1 MQPDRCRNT
10 QEENRS
16 WALWFGWSGSESHF
30 LLYRTHKEGRFLW
43 NDWTKPWN
51 LLVRTWRLYLKASKF
66 VIMCFIS
73 VIIIRIHVW
82 SVICELCRW
91 HSVLCSHGED
101 RAAAPLFYVKLSVS
115 VQSHI
120 TPCFAALDSSDHA
133 QSVAFC
139 SVSCYS
145 AVSTDSQTFTCSF
158 RGHERR
164 SCWSSPRKTLSFHL
178 AGEQRVNMDRFSHS
192 TSGMKLKWHPG
203 HNRVGSS
210 FGCAL

>member
-1 MQPDRCRNT
+1 MLLISWRSLVEVVFVLWLFSLTDAEILRRKIDRELCDLG
-10 QEENRS
+10 EV
-16 WALWFGWSGSESHF
+16 GSESHF

-51 LLVRTWRLYLKASKF
+51 VLVRTWRLYLNASKF
-66 VIMCFIS
+66 VIIWFIS

-115 VQSHI
+115 VQSRA
-120 TPCFAALDSSDHA
+120 TPCFAALNSSDHA

-139 SVSCYS
+139 SVLCYS
-145 AVSTDSQTFTCSF
+145 AVSTD
-158 RGHERR
+158 R
-164 SCWSSPRKTLSFHL
+164 SNIYMQL
-178 AGEQRVNMDRFSHS
+178 
-192 TSGMKLKWHPG
+192 
-203 HNRVGSS
+203 
-210 FGCAL
+210 